1 MASKD
6 TGIKK
11 TVAEKTAAQGQK
23 TSGDKT
29 KDAGRR
35 NVSSSKVQSLHNLR
49 NQTERTFRRKNLTN
63 SGGKSVEE
71 EEDRIGKLLGRLD
84 RTLDG
89 LKATDIVSAGA
100 GDNKGVKAG
109 TLGTSQKHAEQ
120 TSSAAANAGKGGLEG
135 ALAGML
141 HGPTIKDKTS
151 KENAPIV
158 GPDGIPTE
166 KDRWGSEYVTLKQ
179 GAATMQSAAPTQAAA
194 TIKSADTTQSA
205 ASHGPGLSAALEG
218 MLHGPTIKD
227 KTSKEKAPIV
237 GPDGIPTEKD
247 RWGSEYVTLKQG
259 AATMQSAAPTQAAAT
274 IKSADTT
281 QSAASPGPGL
291 SAALEG
297 MLHGPT
303 IKDKTSK
310 EKAPIV
316 GPGGIPKEDVRW
328 PEYGTE
334 KQGAVKMQ
342 SAAPTQAAATIKS
355 ADTTQ
360 SAAPPGPGLSAAL
373 EGMLHGPTIK
383 DKTSKEKAPIVG
395 PGGVPKEDVRWP
407 EYGTDKQGA
416 AKMQSATPTQAAATI
431 KSADTTQ
438 SAAPPG
444 PGLSAAL
451 AGMLHGPTIKD
462 KTSKEK
468 APIVGP
474 GGVPKEDVRWPEYGS
489 DKQGAVKMQSAAP
502 TQAAATIKSA
512 DTTQS
517 AAPPGTGLSAALDG
531 MLHGPTIKDKT
542 SKEKA
547 PIVGPGGV
555 PKEDVR
561 WPEYGSDKQG
571 AVKMQS
577 AAPTQA
583 AATIKSADTTQSAAP
598 PGPGLSAA
606 LEGMLHGPTIKD
618 KTSKEKAPIVG
629 PGGVPKEDVRW
640 PEYGTEKQGAV
651 KMQSAAPTQAAATI
665 KSADT
670 TQSAAPPGPGLSAA
684 LEGMLHGPTIKDKTS
699 KEKAPIVGPGGVPK
713 EDVRWPEYGTEKQ
726 GAAKMQSAAPMQA
739 AATIKSADTTQ
750 SAAPPGPGLSAAL
763 EGMLHG
769 PTIKDK
775 NQKKKNAP
783 VVGPDSI
790 PTEEVRWGE
799 QHSGK
804 QGAAKM
810 QSAAPTQA
818 AATIKSADTTHSAA
832 PPGPGLSAALEGMLH
847 GPTIKDKN
855 QKKKNAPVVGPD
867 SIPTEE
873 VRWGEQHSGK
883 QGAVKMQSAAPM
895 QAAATI
901 KSADTTQSTAPPGA
915 GLSAA
920 LEGMLHGPTIKDKT
934 SKEKAPIVGPGGVPK
949 EDVRWPEYDTGKQGA
964 AKMQSAAPM
973 QAAATIK
980 SADTTQSAAPPGPG
994 LSAALD
1000 GMLHGPTIKDKNQ
1013 KKKNAPVVGPDSI
1026 PTEEVRWGEQ
1036 HSGKQGAA
1044 KMQSAAPMQAAATIK
1059 SADTTQSAAPP
1070 GPGLSAALEG
1080 MLHGPTIKDR
1090 NQKKKNAP
1098 VVGPDSIPTEEVRW
1112 GEQHSGKQGAAKM
1125 QSAAPTQAAA
1135 TIKSADTTQ
1144 SAAPPGPGLSAALEG
1159 MLHGPT
1165 IKDKNQKKKNAPV
1178 VGPDSIPT
1186 EEVRWGEQ
1194 HSGKGA
1200 KGSGQS
1206 NNKSGG
1212 RKGSGKKKG
1221 KK

>member
-6 TGIKK
+6 TGVQMANGTDDLIWITPHICIKK

-29 KDAGRR
+29 KDAG
-35 NVSSSKVQSLHNLR
+35 
-49 NQTERTFRRKNLTN
+49 
-63 SGGKSVEE
+63 
-71 EEDRIGKLLGRLD
+71 
-84 RTLDG
+84 
-89 LKATDIVSAGA
+89 AGH
-100 GDNKGVKAG
+100 NKGVQSG
-109 TLGTSQKHAEQ
+109 TFGTSQRQAEQ
-120 TSSAAANAGKGGLEG
+120 TSSAAADAGKGGLEG

-151 KENAPIV
+151 KEN
-158 GPDGIPTE
+158 
-166 KDRWGSEYVTLKQ
+166 
-179 GAATMQSAAPTQAAA
+179 
-194 TIKSADTTQSA
+194 
-205 ASHGPGLSAALEG
+205 
-218 MLHGPTIKD
+218 
-227 KTSKEKAPIV
+227 APIV

-316 GPGGIPKEDVRW
+316 GPGGVPKEEVRW
-328 PEYGTE
+328 GSEYVTL
-334 KQGAVKMQ
+334 KSADTTQ
-342 SAAPTQAAATIKS
+342 SAPPPGPAAPLGPSLAAATIKS

-395 PGGVPKEDVRWP
+395 PGGVPKEEVRW
-407 EYGTDKQGA
+407 
-416 AKMQSATPTQAAATI
+416 
-431 KSADTTQ
+431 
-438 SAAPPG
+438 
-444 PGLSAAL
+444 
-451 AGMLHGPTIKD
+451 
-462 KTSKEK
+462 
-468 APIVGP
+468 
-474 GGVPKEDVRWPEYGS
+474 
-489 DKQGAVKMQSAAP
+489 
-502 TQAAATIKSA
+502 
-512 DTTQS
+512 
-517 AAPPGTGLSAALDG
+517 
-531 MLHGPTIKDKT
+531 
-542 SKEKA
+542 
-547 PIVGPGGV
+547 
-555 PKEDVR
+555 
-561 WPEYGSDKQG
+561 
-571 AVKMQS
+571 
-577 AAPTQA
+577 
-583 AATIKSADTTQSAAP
+583 
-598 PGPGLSAA
+598 
-606 LEGMLHGPTIKD
+606 
-618 KTSKEKAPIVG
+618 
-629 PGGVPKEDVRW
+629 
-640 PEYGTEKQGAV
+640 GTEY
-651 KMQSAAPTQAAATI
+651 AT
-665 KSADT
+665 D
-670 TQSAAPPGPGLSAA
+670 
-684 LEGMLHGPTIKDKTS
+684 
-699 KEKAPIVGPGGVPK
+699 
-713 EDVRWPEYGTEKQ
+713 KQ

-750 SAAPPGPGLSAAL
+750 SA
-763 EGMLHG
+763 
-769 PTIKDK
+769 
-775 NQKKKNAP
+775 
-783 VVGPDSI
+783 
-790 PTEEVRWGE
+790 
-799 QHSGK
+799 
-804 QGAAKM
+804 
-810 QSAAPTQA
+810 
-818 AATIKSADTTHSAA
+818 
-832 PPGPGLSAALEGMLH
+832 
-847 GPTIKDKN
+847 
-855 QKKKNAPVVGPD
+855 
-867 SIPTEE
+867 
-873 VRWGEQHSGK
+873 
-883 QGAVKMQSAAPM
+883 
-895 QAAATI
+895 
-901 KSADTTQSTAPPGA
+901 APPGA

-1044 KMQSAAPMQAAATIK
+1044 KMQSAAP
-1059 SADTTQSAAPP
+1059 
-1070 GPGLSAALEG
+1070 
-1080 MLHGPTIKDR
+1080 
-1090 NQKKKNAP
+1090 
-1098 VVGPDSIPTEEVRW
+1098 
-1112 GEQHSGKQGAAKM
+1112 
-1125 QSAAPTQAAA
+1125 TQAAA

>member
-6 TGIKK
+6 TGVQMANGTDDLIWITPHICIKK

-29 KDAGRR
+29 KDA
-35 NVSSSKVQSLHNLR
+35 
-49 NQTERTFRRKNLTN
+49 
-63 SGGKSVEE
+63 
-71 EEDRIGKLLGRLD
+71 
-84 RTLDG
+84 
-89 LKATDIVSAGA
+89 AGA
-100 GDNKGVKAG
+100 GHNKGVQSG
-109 TLGTSQKHAEQ
+109 TFGTSQRQAEQ
-120 TSSAAANAGKGGLEG
+120 TSSAAADAGKGGLEG

-151 KENAPIV
+151 KEN
-158 GPDGIPTE
+158 
-166 KDRWGSEYVTLKQ
+166 
-179 GAATMQSAAPTQAAA
+179 
-194 TIKSADTTQSA
+194 
-205 ASHGPGLSAALEG
+205 
-218 MLHGPTIKD
+218 
-227 KTSKEKAPIV
+227 APIV

-316 GPGGIPKEDVRW
+316 GPGG
-328 PEYGTE
+328 
-334 KQGAVKMQ
+334 
-342 SAAPTQAAATIKS
+342 
-355 ADTTQ
+355 
-360 SAAPPGPGLSAAL
+360 
-373 EGMLHGPTIK
+373 
-383 DKTSKEKAPIVG
+383 
-395 PGGVPKEDVRWP
+395 VPKEEVRW
-407 EYGTDKQGA
+407 
-416 AKMQSATPTQAAATI
+416 
-431 KSADTTQ
+431 
-438 SAAPPG
+438 
-444 PGLSAAL
+444 
-451 AGMLHGPTIKD
+451 
-462 KTSKEK
+462 
-468 APIVGP
+468 
-474 GGVPKEDVRWPEYGS
+474 
-489 DKQGAVKMQSAAP
+489 
-502 TQAAATIKSA
+502 
-512 DTTQS
+512 
-517 AAPPGTGLSAALDG
+517 
-531 MLHGPTIKDKT
+531 
-542 SKEKA
+542 
-547 PIVGPGGV
+547 
-555 PKEDVR
+555 
-561 WPEYGSDKQG
+561 
-571 AVKMQS
+571 
-577 AAPTQA
+577 
-583 AATIKSADTTQSAAP
+583 
-598 PGPGLSAA
+598 
-606 LEGMLHGPTIKD
+606 
-618 KTSKEKAPIVG
+618 
-629 PGGVPKEDVRW
+629 
-640 PEYGTEKQGAV
+640 GTEY
-651 KMQSAAPTQAAATI
+651 AT
-665 KSADT
+665 D
-670 TQSAAPPGPGLSAA
+670 
-684 LEGMLHGPTIKDKTS
+684 
-699 KEKAPIVGPGGVPK
+699 
-713 EDVRWPEYGTEKQ
+713 KQ

-750 SAAPPGPGLSAAL
+750 SA
-763 EGMLHG
+763 
-769 PTIKDK
+769 
-775 NQKKKNAP
+775 
-783 VVGPDSI
+783 
-790 PTEEVRWGE
+790 
-799 QHSGK
+799 
-804 QGAAKM
+804 
-810 QSAAPTQA
+810 
-818 AATIKSADTTHSAA
+818 
-832 PPGPGLSAALEGMLH
+832 
-847 GPTIKDKN
+847 
-855 QKKKNAPVVGPD
+855 
-867 SIPTEE
+867 
-873 VRWGEQHSGK
+873 
-883 QGAVKMQSAAPM
+883 
-895 QAAATI
+895 
-901 KSADTTQSTAPPGA
+901 APPGA

>member
-6 TGIKK
+6 TGVQMANGTDDLIWITPHICIKK

-29 KDAGRR
+29 KDA
-35 NVSSSKVQSLHNLR
+35 
-49 NQTERTFRRKNLTN
+49 
-63 SGGKSVEE
+63 
-71 EEDRIGKLLGRLD
+71 
-84 RTLDG
+84 
-89 LKATDIVSAGA
+89 AGA
-100 GDNKGVKAG
+100 GHNKGVQSG
-109 TLGTSQKHAEQ
+109 TFGTSQRQAEQ
-120 TSSAAANAGKGGLEG
+120 TSSAAADAGKGGLEG

-151 KENAPIV
+151 KEN
-158 GPDGIPTE
+158 
-166 KDRWGSEYVTLKQ
+166 
-179 GAATMQSAAPTQAAA
+179 
-194 TIKSADTTQSA
+194 
-205 ASHGPGLSAALEG
+205 
-218 MLHGPTIKD
+218 
-227 KTSKEKAPIV
+227 APIV

-316 GPGGIPKEDVRW
+316 GPGGVPKEEVRW
-328 PEYGTE
+328 GSEYVTL
-334 KQGAVKMQ
+334 KSADTTQ
-342 SAAPTQAAATIKS
+342 SAPPPGPAAPLGPSLAAATIKS

-395 PGGVPKEDVRWP
+395 PGGVPKEEVRW
-407 EYGTDKQGA
+407 
-416 AKMQSATPTQAAATI
+416 
-431 KSADTTQ
+431 
-438 SAAPPG
+438 
-444 PGLSAAL
+444 
-451 AGMLHGPTIKD
+451 
-462 KTSKEK
+462 
-468 APIVGP
+468 
-474 GGVPKEDVRWPEYGS
+474 
-489 DKQGAVKMQSAAP
+489 
-502 TQAAATIKSA
+502 
-512 DTTQS
+512 
-517 AAPPGTGLSAALDG
+517 
-531 MLHGPTIKDKT
+531 
-542 SKEKA
+542 
-547 PIVGPGGV
+547 
-555 PKEDVR
+555 
-561 WPEYGSDKQG
+561 
-571 AVKMQS
+571 
-577 AAPTQA
+577 
-583 AATIKSADTTQSAAP
+583 
-598 PGPGLSAA
+598 
-606 LEGMLHGPTIKD
+606 
-618 KTSKEKAPIVG
+618 
-629 PGGVPKEDVRW
+629 
-640 PEYGTEKQGAV
+640 GTEY
-651 KMQSAAPTQAAATI
+651 AT
-665 KSADT
+665 D
-670 TQSAAPPGPGLSAA
+670 
-684 LEGMLHGPTIKDKTS
+684 
-699 KEKAPIVGPGGVPK
+699 
-713 EDVRWPEYGTEKQ
+713 KQ

-750 SAAPPGPGLSAAL
+750 SA
-763 EGMLHG
+763 
-769 PTIKDK
+769 
-775 NQKKKNAP
+775 
-783 VVGPDSI
+783 
-790 PTEEVRWGE
+790 
-799 QHSGK
+799 
-804 QGAAKM
+804 
-810 QSAAPTQA
+810 
-818 AATIKSADTTHSAA
+818 
-832 PPGPGLSAALEGMLH
+832 
-847 GPTIKDKN
+847 
-855 QKKKNAPVVGPD
+855 
-867 SIPTEE
+867 
-873 VRWGEQHSGK
+873 
-883 QGAVKMQSAAPM
+883 
-895 QAAATI
+895 
-901 KSADTTQSTAPPGA
+901 APPGA

-1044 KMQSAAPMQAAATIK
+1044 KMQSAAP
-1059 SADTTQSAAPP
+1059 
-1070 GPGLSAALEG
+1070 
-1080 MLHGPTIKDR
+1080 
-1090 NQKKKNAP
+1090 
-1098 VVGPDSIPTEEVRW
+1098 
-1112 GEQHSGKQGAAKM
+1112 
-1125 QSAAPTQAAA
+1125 TQAAA

>member
-6 TGIKK
+6 TGVQMANGTDDLIWITPHICIKK

-29 KDAGRR
+29 KDA
-35 NVSSSKVQSLHNLR
+35 
-49 NQTERTFRRKNLTN
+49 
-63 SGGKSVEE
+63 
-71 EEDRIGKLLGRLD
+71 
-84 RTLDG
+84 
-89 LKATDIVSAGA
+89 AGA
-100 GDNKGVKAG
+100 GHNKGVQSG
-109 TLGTSQKHAEQ
+109 TFGTSQRQAEQ
-120 TSSAAANAGKGGLEG
+120 TSSAAADAGKGGLEG

-151 KENAPIV
+151 KEN
-158 GPDGIPTE
+158 
-166 KDRWGSEYVTLKQ
+166 
-179 GAATMQSAAPTQAAA
+179 
-194 TIKSADTTQSA
+194 
-205 ASHGPGLSAALEG
+205 
-218 MLHGPTIKD
+218 
-227 KTSKEKAPIV
+227 APIV

-316 GPGGIPKEDVRW
+316 GPGG
-328 PEYGTE
+328 
-334 KQGAVKMQ
+334 
-342 SAAPTQAAATIKS
+342 
-355 ADTTQ
+355 
-360 SAAPPGPGLSAAL
+360 
-373 EGMLHGPTIK
+373 
-383 DKTSKEKAPIVG
+383 
-395 PGGVPKEDVRWP
+395 VPKEEVRW
-407 EYGTDKQGA
+407 
-416 AKMQSATPTQAAATI
+416 
-431 KSADTTQ
+431 
-438 SAAPPG
+438 
-444 PGLSAAL
+444 
-451 AGMLHGPTIKD
+451 
-462 KTSKEK
+462 
-468 APIVGP
+468 
-474 GGVPKEDVRWPEYGS
+474 
-489 DKQGAVKMQSAAP
+489 
-502 TQAAATIKSA
+502 
-512 DTTQS
+512 
-517 AAPPGTGLSAALDG
+517 
-531 MLHGPTIKDKT
+531 
-542 SKEKA
+542 
-547 PIVGPGGV
+547 
-555 PKEDVR
+555 
-561 WPEYGSDKQG
+561 
-571 AVKMQS
+571 
-577 AAPTQA
+577 
-583 AATIKSADTTQSAAP
+583 
-598 PGPGLSAA
+598 
-606 LEGMLHGPTIKD
+606 
-618 KTSKEKAPIVG
+618 
-629 PGGVPKEDVRW
+629 
-640 PEYGTEKQGAV
+640 GTEY
-651 KMQSAAPTQAAATI
+651 AT
-665 KSADT
+665 D
-670 TQSAAPPGPGLSAA
+670 
-684 LEGMLHGPTIKDKTS
+684 
-699 KEKAPIVGPGGVPK
+699 
-713 EDVRWPEYGTEKQ
+713 KQ

-818 AATIKSADTTHSAA
+818 AATIKSADTTQSAA

-847 GPTIKDKN
+847 GPTIKDKTS
-855 QKKKNAPVVGPD
+855 KNKAPIVGPGGV
-867 SIPTEE
+867 PKEE
-873 VRWGEQHSGK
+873 VRWGTEYATDK
-883 QGAVKMQSAAPM
+883 QGAAKMQSAAPM

-901 KSADTTQSTAPPGA
+901 KSADTTQSAAPPGPGLSAALEGMLHGPTIKDKTSKEKAPIVGPGGVPKEEVRWGTEYVTDKQGAATMQSAAPMQAAATIKSADTTQSAAPPGA

-1044 KMQSAAPMQAAATIK
+1044 KMQSAAP
-1059 SADTTQSAAPP
+1059 
-1070 GPGLSAALEG
+1070 
-1080 MLHGPTIKDR
+1080 
-1090 NQKKKNAP
+1090 
-1098 VVGPDSIPTEEVRW
+1098 
-1112 GEQHSGKQGAAKM
+1112 
-1125 QSAAPTQAAA
+1125 TQAAA

>member
-6 TGIKK
+6 TGVQMANGTDDLIWITPHICIKK

-29 KDAGRR
+29 KDA
-35 NVSSSKVQSLHNLR
+35 
-49 NQTERTFRRKNLTN
+49 
-63 SGGKSVEE
+63 
-71 EEDRIGKLLGRLD
+71 
-84 RTLDG
+84 
-89 LKATDIVSAGA
+89 AGA
-100 GDNKGVKAG
+100 GHNKGVQSG
-109 TLGTSQKHAEQ
+109 TFGTSQRQAEQ
-120 TSSAAANAGKGGLEG
+120 TSSAAADAGKGGLEG

-151 KENAPIV
+151 KEN
-158 GPDGIPTE
+158 
-166 KDRWGSEYVTLKQ
+166 
-179 GAATMQSAAPTQAAA
+179 
-194 TIKSADTTQSA
+194 
-205 ASHGPGLSAALEG
+205 
-218 MLHGPTIKD
+218 
-227 KTSKEKAPIV
+227 APIV

-316 GPGGIPKEDVRW
+316 GPGGVPKEEVRW
-328 PEYGTE
+328 GSEYVTLKSADTTQSAPPPGPAAPLGPSLAAATIKSADTTQSAAPPGPGLSAALEGMLHGPTIKDKTSKEKAPIVGPGGVPKEEVRWGTE
-334 KQGAVKMQ
+334 YATDKQGAAKMQ
-342 SAAPTQAAATIKS
+342 SAAPMQAAATIKS

-395 PGGVPKEDVRWP
+395 PGGVPKEEVRWGT
-407 EYGTDKQGA
+407 EYVTDKQGA
-416 AKMQSATPTQAAATI
+416 AT
-431 KSADTTQ
+431 
-438 SAAPPG
+438 
-444 PGLSAAL
+444 
-451 AGMLHGPTIKD
+451 
-462 KTSKEK
+462 
-468 APIVGP
+468 
-474 GGVPKEDVRWPEYGS
+474 
-489 DKQGAVKMQSAAP
+489 
-502 TQAAATIKSA
+502 
-512 DTTQS
+512 
-517 AAPPGTGLSAALDG
+517 
-531 MLHGPTIKDKT
+531 
-542 SKEKA
+542 
-547 PIVGPGGV
+547 
-555 PKEDVR
+555 
-561 WPEYGSDKQG
+561 
-571 AVKMQS
+571 
-577 AAPTQA
+577 
-583 AATIKSADTTQSAAP
+583 
-598 PGPGLSAA
+598 
-606 LEGMLHGPTIKD
+606 
-618 KTSKEKAPIVG
+618 
-629 PGGVPKEDVRW
+629 
-640 PEYGTEKQGAV
+640 
-651 KMQSAAPTQAAATI
+651 
-665 KSADT
+665 
-670 TQSAAPPGPGLSAA
+670 
-684 LEGMLHGPTIKDKTS
+684 
-699 KEKAPIVGPGGVPK
+699 
-713 EDVRWPEYGTEKQ
+713 
-726 GAAKMQSAAPMQA
+726 MQSAAPM
-739 AATIKSADTTQ
+739 
-750 SAAPPGPGLSAAL
+750 
-763 EGMLHG
+763 
-769 PTIKDK
+769 
-775 NQKKKNAP
+775 
-783 VVGPDSI
+783 
-790 PTEEVRWGE
+790 
-799 QHSGK
+799 
-804 QGAAKM
+804 
-810 QSAAPTQA
+810 QA

-832 PPGPGLSAALEGMLH
+832 PPGPGLSAALE
-847 GPTIKDKN
+847 
-855 QKKKNAPVVGPD
+855 
-867 SIPTEE
+867 
-873 VRWGEQHSGK
+873 
-883 QGAVKMQSAAPM
+883 
-895 QAAATI
+895 
-901 KSADTTQSTAPPGA
+901 
-915 GLSAA
+915 
-920 LEGMLHGPTIKDKT
+920 
-934 SKEKAPIVGPGGVPK
+934 
-949 EDVRWPEYDTGKQGA
+949 
-964 AKMQSAAPM
+964 
-973 QAAATIK
+973 
-980 SADTTQSAAPPGPG
+980 
-994 LSAALD
+994 

>member
-6 TGIKK
+6 TGVQMANGTDDLIWITPHICIKK

-29 KDAGRR
+29 KDA
-35 NVSSSKVQSLHNLR
+35 
-49 NQTERTFRRKNLTN
+49 
-63 SGGKSVEE
+63 
-71 EEDRIGKLLGRLD
+71 
-84 RTLDG
+84 
-89 LKATDIVSAGA
+89 AGA
-100 GDNKGVKAG
+100 GHNKGVQSG
-109 TLGTSQKHAEQ
+109 TFGTSQRQAEQ
-120 TSSAAANAGKGGLEG
+120 TSSAAADAGKGGLEG

-151 KENAPIV
+151 KEN
-158 GPDGIPTE
+158 
-166 KDRWGSEYVTLKQ
+166 
-179 GAATMQSAAPTQAAA
+179 
-194 TIKSADTTQSA
+194 
-205 ASHGPGLSAALEG
+205 
-218 MLHGPTIKD
+218 
-227 KTSKEKAPIV
+227 APIV

-316 GPGGIPKEDVRW
+316 GPGG
-328 PEYGTE
+328 
-334 KQGAVKMQ
+334 
-342 SAAPTQAAATIKS
+342 
-355 ADTTQ
+355 
-360 SAAPPGPGLSAAL
+360 
-373 EGMLHGPTIK
+373 
-383 DKTSKEKAPIVG
+383 
-395 PGGVPKEDVRWP
+395 VPKEEVRW
-407 EYGTDKQGA
+407 
-416 AKMQSATPTQAAATI
+416 
-431 KSADTTQ
+431 
-438 SAAPPG
+438 
-444 PGLSAAL
+444 
-451 AGMLHGPTIKD
+451 
-462 KTSKEK
+462 
-468 APIVGP
+468 
-474 GGVPKEDVRWPEYGS
+474 
-489 DKQGAVKMQSAAP
+489 
-502 TQAAATIKSA
+502 
-512 DTTQS
+512 
-517 AAPPGTGLSAALDG
+517 
-531 MLHGPTIKDKT
+531 
-542 SKEKA
+542 
-547 PIVGPGGV
+547 
-555 PKEDVR
+555 
-561 WPEYGSDKQG
+561 
-571 AVKMQS
+571 
-577 AAPTQA
+577 
-583 AATIKSADTTQSAAP
+583 
-598 PGPGLSAA
+598 
-606 LEGMLHGPTIKD
+606 
-618 KTSKEKAPIVG
+618 
-629 PGGVPKEDVRW
+629 
-640 PEYGTEKQGAV
+640 GTEY
-651 KMQSAAPTQAAATI
+651 AT
-665 KSADT
+665 D
-670 TQSAAPPGPGLSAA
+670 
-684 LEGMLHGPTIKDKTS
+684 
-699 KEKAPIVGPGGVPK
+699 
-713 EDVRWPEYGTEKQ
+713 KQ

-818 AATIKSADTTHSAA
+818 AATIKSADTTQSAA

-847 GPTIKDKN
+847 GPTIKDK
-855 QKKKNAPVVGPD
+855 
-867 SIPTEE
+867 
-873 VRWGEQHSGK
+873 
-883 QGAVKMQSAAPM
+883 
-895 QAAATI
+895 
-901 KSADTTQSTAPPGA
+901 
-915 GLSAA
+915 
-920 LEGMLHGPTIKDKT
+920 T
-934 SKEKAPIVGPGGVPK
+934 SKNKAPIVGPGGVPK
-949 EDVRWPEYDTGKQGA
+949 EEVRWGTEYATDKQGA

-994 LSAALD
+994 LSAALE

>member
-6 TGIKK
+6 TGVQMANGTDDLIWITPHICIKK

-29 KDAGRR
+29 KDA
-35 NVSSSKVQSLHNLR
+35 
-49 NQTERTFRRKNLTN
+49 
-63 SGGKSVEE
+63 
-71 EEDRIGKLLGRLD
+71 
-84 RTLDG
+84 
-89 LKATDIVSAGA
+89 AGA
-100 GDNKGVKAG
+100 GHNKGVQSG
-109 TLGTSQKHAEQ
+109 TFGTSQRQAEQ
-120 TSSAAANAGKGGLEG
+120 TSSAAADAGKGGLEG

-151 KENAPIV
+151 KEN
-158 GPDGIPTE
+158 
-166 KDRWGSEYVTLKQ
+166 
-179 GAATMQSAAPTQAAA
+179 
-194 TIKSADTTQSA
+194 
-205 ASHGPGLSAALEG
+205 
-218 MLHGPTIKD
+218 
-227 KTSKEKAPIV
+227 APIV

-316 GPGGIPKEDVRW
+316 GPGGVPKEEVRW
-328 PEYGTE
+328 GSEYVTL
-334 KQGAVKMQ
+334 KSADTTQ
-342 SAAPTQAAATIKS
+342 SAPPPGPAAPLGPSLAAATIKS

-395 PGGVPKEDVRWP
+395 PGGVPKEEVRW
-407 EYGTDKQGA
+407 
-416 AKMQSATPTQAAATI
+416 
-431 KSADTTQ
+431 
-438 SAAPPG
+438 
-444 PGLSAAL
+444 
-451 AGMLHGPTIKD
+451 
-462 KTSKEK
+462 
-468 APIVGP
+468 
-474 GGVPKEDVRWPEYGS
+474 
-489 DKQGAVKMQSAAP
+489 
-502 TQAAATIKSA
+502 
-512 DTTQS
+512 
-517 AAPPGTGLSAALDG
+517 
-531 MLHGPTIKDKT
+531 
-542 SKEKA
+542 
-547 PIVGPGGV
+547 
-555 PKEDVR
+555 
-561 WPEYGSDKQG
+561 
-571 AVKMQS
+571 
-577 AAPTQA
+577 
-583 AATIKSADTTQSAAP
+583 
-598 PGPGLSAA
+598 
-606 LEGMLHGPTIKD
+606 
-618 KTSKEKAPIVG
+618 
-629 PGGVPKEDVRW
+629 
-640 PEYGTEKQGAV
+640 GTEY
-651 KMQSAAPTQAAATI
+651 AT
-665 KSADT
+665 D
-670 TQSAAPPGPGLSAA
+670 
-684 LEGMLHGPTIKDKTS
+684 
-699 KEKAPIVGPGGVPK
+699 
-713 EDVRWPEYGTEKQ
+713 KQ

-804 QGAAKM
+804 QGA
-810 QSAAPTQA
+810 
-818 AATIKSADTTHSAA
+818 
-832 PPGPGLSAALEGMLH
+832 
-847 GPTIKDKN
+847 
-855 QKKKNAPVVGPD
+855 
-867 SIPTEE
+867 
-873 VRWGEQHSGK
+873 
-883 QGAVKMQSAAPM
+883 VKMQSAAPM

-901 KSADTTQSTAPPGA
+901 RSADTTQSAAPPGA

>member
-29 KDAGRR
+29 KDA
-35 NVSSSKVQSLHNLR
+35 
-49 NQTERTFRRKNLTN
+49 
-63 SGGKSVEE
+63 
-71 EEDRIGKLLGRLD
+71 
-84 RTLDG
+84 
-89 LKATDIVSAGA
+89 AGA
-100 GDNKGVKAG
+100 GHNKGVQSG
-109 TLGTSQKHAEQ
+109 TFGTSQRQAEQ
-120 TSSAAANAGKGGLEG
+120 TSSAAADAGKGGLEG

-205 ASHGPGLSAALEG
+205 AS
-218 MLHGPTIKD
+218 
-227 KTSKEKAPIV
+227 
-237 GPDGIPTEKD
+237 
-247 RWGSEYVTLKQG
+247 
-259 AATMQSAAPTQAAAT
+259 
-274 IKSADTT
+274 
-281 QSAASPGPGL
+281 PGPGL

-310 EKAPIV
+310 N
-316 GPGGIPKEDVRW
+316 
-328 PEYGTE
+328 
-334 KQGAVKMQ
+334 
-342 SAAPTQAAATIKS
+342 
-355 ADTTQ
+355 
-360 SAAPPGPGLSAAL
+360 
-373 EGMLHGPTIK
+373 
-383 DKTSKEKAPIVG
+383 KAPIVG
-395 PGGVPKEDVRWP
+395 PGGVPKEEVRW
-407 EYGTDKQGA
+407 
-416 AKMQSATPTQAAATI
+416 
-431 KSADTTQ
+431 
-438 SAAPPG
+438 
-444 PGLSAAL
+444 
-451 AGMLHGPTIKD
+451 
-462 KTSKEK
+462 
-468 APIVGP
+468 
-474 GGVPKEDVRWPEYGS
+474 
-489 DKQGAVKMQSAAP
+489 
-502 TQAAATIKSA
+502 
-512 DTTQS
+512 
-517 AAPPGTGLSAALDG
+517 
-531 MLHGPTIKDKT
+531 
-542 SKEKA
+542 
-547 PIVGPGGV
+547 
-555 PKEDVR
+555 
-561 WPEYGSDKQG
+561 
-571 AVKMQS
+571 
-577 AAPTQA
+577 
-583 AATIKSADTTQSAAP
+583 
-598 PGPGLSAA
+598 
-606 LEGMLHGPTIKD
+606 
-618 KTSKEKAPIVG
+618 
-629 PGGVPKEDVRW
+629 
-640 PEYGTEKQGAV
+640 GTEY
-651 KMQSAAPTQAAATI
+651 AT
-665 KSADT
+665 D
-670 TQSAAPPGPGLSAA
+670 
-684 LEGMLHGPTIKDKTS
+684 
-699 KEKAPIVGPGGVPK
+699 
-713 EDVRWPEYGTEKQ
+713 KQ

-750 SAAPPGPGLSAAL
+750 SA
-763 EGMLHG
+763 
-769 PTIKDK
+769 
-775 NQKKKNAP
+775 
-783 VVGPDSI
+783 
-790 PTEEVRWGE
+790 
-799 QHSGK
+799 
-804 QGAAKM
+804 
-810 QSAAPTQA
+810 
-818 AATIKSADTTHSAA
+818 
-832 PPGPGLSAALEGMLH
+832 
-847 GPTIKDKN
+847 
-855 QKKKNAPVVGPD
+855 
-867 SIPTEE
+867 
-873 VRWGEQHSGK
+873 
-883 QGAVKMQSAAPM
+883 
-895 QAAATI
+895 
-901 KSADTTQSTAPPGA
+901 APPGA

>member
-6 TGIKK
+6 TGVQMANGTDDLIWITPHICIKK

-29 KDAGRR
+29 KDA
-35 NVSSSKVQSLHNLR
+35 
-49 NQTERTFRRKNLTN
+49 
-63 SGGKSVEE
+63 
-71 EEDRIGKLLGRLD
+71 
-84 RTLDG
+84 
-89 LKATDIVSAGA
+89 AGA
-100 GDNKGVKAG
+100 GHNKGVQSG
-109 TLGTSQKHAEQ
+109 TFGTSQRQAEQ
-120 TSSAAANAGKGGLEG
+120 TSSAAADAGKGGLEG

-151 KENAPIV
+151 KEN
-158 GPDGIPTE
+158 
-166 KDRWGSEYVTLKQ
+166 
-179 GAATMQSAAPTQAAA
+179 
-194 TIKSADTTQSA
+194 
-205 ASHGPGLSAALEG
+205 
-218 MLHGPTIKD
+218 
-227 KTSKEKAPIV
+227 APIV

-316 GPGGIPKEDVRW
+316 GPGGVPKEEVRW
-328 PEYGTE
+328 GSEYVTL
-334 KQGAVKMQ
+334 KSADTTQ
-342 SAAPTQAAATIKS
+342 SAPPPGPAAPLGPSLAAATIKS

-395 PGGVPKEDVRWP
+395 PGGVPKEEVRW
-407 EYGTDKQGA
+407 
-416 AKMQSATPTQAAATI
+416 
-431 KSADTTQ
+431 
-438 SAAPPG
+438 
-444 PGLSAAL
+444 
-451 AGMLHGPTIKD
+451 
-462 KTSKEK
+462 
-468 APIVGP
+468 
-474 GGVPKEDVRWPEYGS
+474 
-489 DKQGAVKMQSAAP
+489 
-502 TQAAATIKSA
+502 
-512 DTTQS
+512 
-517 AAPPGTGLSAALDG
+517 
-531 MLHGPTIKDKT
+531 
-542 SKEKA
+542 
-547 PIVGPGGV
+547 
-555 PKEDVR
+555 
-561 WPEYGSDKQG
+561 
-571 AVKMQS
+571 
-577 AAPTQA
+577 
-583 AATIKSADTTQSAAP
+583 
-598 PGPGLSAA
+598 
-606 LEGMLHGPTIKD
+606 
-618 KTSKEKAPIVG
+618 
-629 PGGVPKEDVRW
+629 
-640 PEYGTEKQGAV
+640 GTEY
-651 KMQSAAPTQAAATI
+651 AT
-665 KSADT
+665 D
-670 TQSAAPPGPGLSAA
+670 
-684 LEGMLHGPTIKDKTS
+684 
-699 KEKAPIVGPGGVPK
+699 
-713 EDVRWPEYGTEKQ
+713 KQ

-763 EGMLHG
+763 E
-769 PTIKDK
+769 
-775 NQKKKNAP
+775 
-783 VVGPDSI
+783 
-790 PTEEVRWGE
+790 
-799 QHSGK
+799 
-804 QGAAKM
+804 
-810 QSAAPTQA
+810 
-818 AATIKSADTTHSAA
+818 
-832 PPGPGLSAALEGMLH
+832 
-847 GPTIKDKN
+847 
-855 QKKKNAPVVGPD
+855 
-867 SIPTEE
+867 
-873 VRWGEQHSGK
+873 
-883 QGAVKMQSAAPM
+883 
-895 QAAATI
+895 
-901 KSADTTQSTAPPGA
+901 
-915 GLSAA
+915 
-920 LEGMLHGPTIKDKT
+920 
-934 SKEKAPIVGPGGVPK
+934 
-949 EDVRWPEYDTGKQGA
+949 
-964 AKMQSAAPM
+964 
-973 QAAATIK
+973 
-980 SADTTQSAAPPGPG
+980 
-994 LSAALD
+994 

>member
-6 TGIKK
+6 TGVQMANGTDDLIWITPHICIKK

-29 KDAGRR
+29 KDA
-35 NVSSSKVQSLHNLR
+35 
-49 NQTERTFRRKNLTN
+49 
-63 SGGKSVEE
+63 
-71 EEDRIGKLLGRLD
+71 
-84 RTLDG
+84 
-89 LKATDIVSAGA
+89 AGA
-100 GDNKGVKAG
+100 GHNKGVQSG
-109 TLGTSQKHAEQ
+109 TFGTSQRQAEQ
-120 TSSAAANAGKGGLEG
+120 TSSAAADAGKGGLEG

-151 KENAPIV
+151 KEN
-158 GPDGIPTE
+158 
-166 KDRWGSEYVTLKQ
+166 
-179 GAATMQSAAPTQAAA
+179 
-194 TIKSADTTQSA
+194 
-205 ASHGPGLSAALEG
+205 
-218 MLHGPTIKD
+218 
-227 KTSKEKAPIV
+227 APIV

-316 GPGGIPKEDVRW
+316 GPGGVPKEEVRW
-328 PEYGTE
+328 GTE
-334 KQGAVKMQ
+334 YATDKQGAAKMQ
-342 SAAPTQAAATIKS
+342 SAAPMQAAATIKS

-395 PGGVPKEDVRWP
+395 PGGVPKEEVRWGT
-407 EYGTDKQGA
+407 EYVTDKQGA
-416 AKMQSATPTQAAATI
+416 AT
-431 KSADTTQ
+431 
-438 SAAPPG
+438 
-444 PGLSAAL
+444 
-451 AGMLHGPTIKD
+451 
-462 KTSKEK
+462 
-468 APIVGP
+468 
-474 GGVPKEDVRWPEYGS
+474 
-489 DKQGAVKMQSAAP
+489 
-502 TQAAATIKSA
+502 
-512 DTTQS
+512 
-517 AAPPGTGLSAALDG
+517 
-531 MLHGPTIKDKT
+531 
-542 SKEKA
+542 
-547 PIVGPGGV
+547 
-555 PKEDVR
+555 
-561 WPEYGSDKQG
+561 
-571 AVKMQS
+571 
-577 AAPTQA
+577 
-583 AATIKSADTTQSAAP
+583 
-598 PGPGLSAA
+598 
-606 LEGMLHGPTIKD
+606 
-618 KTSKEKAPIVG
+618 
-629 PGGVPKEDVRW
+629 
-640 PEYGTEKQGAV
+640 
-651 KMQSAAPTQAAATI
+651 
-665 KSADT
+665 
-670 TQSAAPPGPGLSAA
+670 
-684 LEGMLHGPTIKDKTS
+684 
-699 KEKAPIVGPGGVPK
+699 
-713 EDVRWPEYGTEKQ
+713 
-726 GAAKMQSAAPMQA
+726 MQSAAPM
-739 AATIKSADTTQ
+739 
-750 SAAPPGPGLSAAL
+750 
-763 EGMLHG
+763 
-769 PTIKDK
+769 
-775 NQKKKNAP
+775 
-783 VVGPDSI
+783 
-790 PTEEVRWGE
+790 
-799 QHSGK
+799 
-804 QGAAKM
+804 
-810 QSAAPTQA
+810 QA

-901 KSADTTQSTAPPGA
+901 RSADTTQSAAPPGA

-1044 KMQSAAPMQAAATIK
+1044 KMQSAAP
-1059 SADTTQSAAPP
+1059 
-1070 GPGLSAALEG
+1070 
-1080 MLHGPTIKDR
+1080 
-1090 NQKKKNAP
+1090 
-1098 VVGPDSIPTEEVRW
+1098 
-1112 GEQHSGKQGAAKM
+1112 
-1125 QSAAPTQAAA
+1125 TQAAA

>member
-6 TGIKK
+6 TGVQMANGTDDLIWITPHICIKK

-29 KDAGRR
+29 KDA
-35 NVSSSKVQSLHNLR
+35 
-49 NQTERTFRRKNLTN
+49 
-63 SGGKSVEE
+63 
-71 EEDRIGKLLGRLD
+71 
-84 RTLDG
+84 
-89 LKATDIVSAGA
+89 AGA
-100 GDNKGVKAG
+100 GHNKGVQSG
-109 TLGTSQKHAEQ
+109 TFGTSQRQAEQ
-120 TSSAAANAGKGGLEG
+120 TSSAAADAGKGGLEG

-151 KENAPIV
+151 KEN
-158 GPDGIPTE
+158 
-166 KDRWGSEYVTLKQ
+166 
-179 GAATMQSAAPTQAAA
+179 
-194 TIKSADTTQSA
+194 
-205 ASHGPGLSAALEG
+205 
-218 MLHGPTIKD
+218 
-227 KTSKEKAPIV
+227 APIV

-316 GPGGIPKEDVRW
+316 GPGGVPKEEVRW
-328 PEYGTE
+328 GSEYVTL
-334 KQGAVKMQ
+334 KSADTTQ
-342 SAAPTQAAATIKS
+342 SAPPPGPAAPLGPSLAAATIKS

-360 SAAPPGPGLSAAL
+360 SAAPPGP
-373 EGMLHGPTIK
+373 
-383 DKTSKEKAPIVG
+383 
-395 PGGVPKEDVRWP
+395 
-407 EYGTDKQGA
+407 
-416 AKMQSATPTQAAATI
+416 
-431 KSADTTQ
+431 
-438 SAAPPG
+438 
-444 PGLSAAL
+444 
-451 AGMLHGPTIKD
+451 
-462 KTSKEK
+462 
-468 APIVGP
+468 
-474 GGVPKEDVRWPEYGS
+474 
-489 DKQGAVKMQSAAP
+489 
-502 TQAAATIKSA
+502 
-512 DTTQS
+512 
-517 AAPPGTGLSAALDG
+517 
-531 MLHGPTIKDKT
+531 
-542 SKEKA
+542 
-547 PIVGPGGV
+547 
-555 PKEDVR
+555 
-561 WPEYGSDKQG
+561 
-571 AVKMQS
+571 
-577 AAPTQA
+577 
-583 AATIKSADTTQSAAP
+583 
-598 PGPGLSAA
+598 
-606 LEGMLHGPTIKD
+606 
-618 KTSKEKAPIVG
+618 
-629 PGGVPKEDVRW
+629 
-640 PEYGTEKQGAV
+640 
-651 KMQSAAPTQAAATI
+651 
-665 KSADT
+665 
-670 TQSAAPPGPGLSAA
+670 
-684 LEGMLHGPTIKDKTS
+684 
-699 KEKAPIVGPGGVPK
+699 
-713 EDVRWPEYGTEKQ
+713 
-726 GAAKMQSAAPMQA
+726 
-739 AATIKSADTTQ
+739 
-750 SAAPPGPGLSAAL
+750 
-763 EGMLHG
+763 
-769 PTIKDK
+769 
-775 NQKKKNAP
+775 
-783 VVGPDSI
+783 
-790 PTEEVRWGE
+790 
-799 QHSGK
+799 
-804 QGAAKM
+804 
-810 QSAAPTQA
+810 
-818 AATIKSADTTHSAA
+818 
-832 PPGPGLSAALEGMLH
+832 
-847 GPTIKDKN
+847 
-855 QKKKNAPVVGPD
+855 
-867 SIPTEE
+867 
-873 VRWGEQHSGK
+873 
-883 QGAVKMQSAAPM
+883 
-895 QAAATI
+895 
-901 KSADTTQSTAPPGA
+901 

>member
-29 KDAGRR
+29 KDAG
-35 NVSSSKVQSLHNLR
+35 
-49 NQTERTFRRKNLTN
+49 
-63 SGGKSVEE
+63 
-71 EEDRIGKLLGRLD
+71 
-84 RTLDG
+84 
-89 LKATDIVSAGA
+89 AGH
-100 GDNKGVKAG
+100 NKGVQSG
-109 TLGTSQKHAEQ
+109 TFGTSQRQAEQ
-120 TSSAAANAGKGGLEG
+120 TSSAAADAGKGGLEG

-151 KENAPIV
+151 KEN
-158 GPDGIPTE
+158 
-166 KDRWGSEYVTLKQ
+166 
-179 GAATMQSAAPTQAAA
+179 
-194 TIKSADTTQSA
+194 
-205 ASHGPGLSAALEG
+205 
-218 MLHGPTIKD
+218 
-227 KTSKEKAPIV
+227 APIV

-316 GPGGIPKEDVRW
+316 GPGGVPKEEVRW
-328 PEYGTE
+328 GSEYVTL
-334 KQGAVKMQ
+334 KSADTTQ
-342 SAAPTQAAATIKS
+342 SAPPPGPAAPLGPSLAAATIKS

-395 PGGVPKEDVRWP
+395 PGGVPKEEVRW
-407 EYGTDKQGA
+407 
-416 AKMQSATPTQAAATI
+416 
-431 KSADTTQ
+431 
-438 SAAPPG
+438 
-444 PGLSAAL
+444 
-451 AGMLHGPTIKD
+451 
-462 KTSKEK
+462 
-468 APIVGP
+468 
-474 GGVPKEDVRWPEYGS
+474 
-489 DKQGAVKMQSAAP
+489 
-502 TQAAATIKSA
+502 
-512 DTTQS
+512 
-517 AAPPGTGLSAALDG
+517 
-531 MLHGPTIKDKT
+531 
-542 SKEKA
+542 
-547 PIVGPGGV
+547 
-555 PKEDVR
+555 
-561 WPEYGSDKQG
+561 
-571 AVKMQS
+571 
-577 AAPTQA
+577 
-583 AATIKSADTTQSAAP
+583 
-598 PGPGLSAA
+598 
-606 LEGMLHGPTIKD
+606 
-618 KTSKEKAPIVG
+618 
-629 PGGVPKEDVRW
+629 
-640 PEYGTEKQGAV
+640 GTEY
-651 KMQSAAPTQAAATI
+651 AT
-665 KSADT
+665 D
-670 TQSAAPPGPGLSAA
+670 
-684 LEGMLHGPTIKDKTS
+684 
-699 KEKAPIVGPGGVPK
+699 
-713 EDVRWPEYGTEKQ
+713 KQ

-818 AATIKSADTTHSAA
+818 AATIKSADTT
-832 PPGPGLSAALEGMLH
+832 
-847 GPTIKDKN
+847 
-855 QKKKNAPVVGPD
+855 
-867 SIPTEE
+867 
-873 VRWGEQHSGK
+873 
-883 QGAVKMQSAAPM
+883 QSA
-895 QAAATI
+895 
-901 KSADTTQSTAPPGA
+901 APPGA

>member
-29 KDAGRR
+29 KDAG
-35 NVSSSKVQSLHNLR
+35 
-49 NQTERTFRRKNLTN
+49 
-63 SGGKSVEE
+63 
-71 EEDRIGKLLGRLD
+71 
-84 RTLDG
+84 
-89 LKATDIVSAGA
+89 AGH
-100 GDNKGVKAG
+100 NKGVQSG
-109 TLGTSQKHAEQ
+109 TFGTSQRQAEQ
-120 TSSAAANAGKGGLEG
+120 TSSAAADAGKGGLEG

-151 KENAPIV
+151 KEN
-158 GPDGIPTE
+158 
-166 KDRWGSEYVTLKQ
+166 
-179 GAATMQSAAPTQAAA
+179 
-194 TIKSADTTQSA
+194 
-205 ASHGPGLSAALEG
+205 
-218 MLHGPTIKD
+218 
-227 KTSKEKAPIV
+227 APIV

-316 GPGGIPKEDVRW
+316 GPGG
-328 PEYGTE
+328 
-334 KQGAVKMQ
+334 
-342 SAAPTQAAATIKS
+342 
-355 ADTTQ
+355 
-360 SAAPPGPGLSAAL
+360 
-373 EGMLHGPTIK
+373 
-383 DKTSKEKAPIVG
+383 
-395 PGGVPKEDVRWP
+395 VPKEEVRW
-407 EYGTDKQGA
+407 
-416 AKMQSATPTQAAATI
+416 
-431 KSADTTQ
+431 
-438 SAAPPG
+438 
-444 PGLSAAL
+444 
-451 AGMLHGPTIKD
+451 
-462 KTSKEK
+462 
-468 APIVGP
+468 
-474 GGVPKEDVRWPEYGS
+474 
-489 DKQGAVKMQSAAP
+489 
-502 TQAAATIKSA
+502 
-512 DTTQS
+512 
-517 AAPPGTGLSAALDG
+517 
-531 MLHGPTIKDKT
+531 
-542 SKEKA
+542 
-547 PIVGPGGV
+547 
-555 PKEDVR
+555 
-561 WPEYGSDKQG
+561 
-571 AVKMQS
+571 
-577 AAPTQA
+577 
-583 AATIKSADTTQSAAP
+583 
-598 PGPGLSAA
+598 
-606 LEGMLHGPTIKD
+606 
-618 KTSKEKAPIVG
+618 
-629 PGGVPKEDVRW
+629 
-640 PEYGTEKQGAV
+640 GTEY
-651 KMQSAAPTQAAATI
+651 AT
-665 KSADT
+665 D
-670 TQSAAPPGPGLSAA
+670 
-684 LEGMLHGPTIKDKTS
+684 
-699 KEKAPIVGPGGVPK
+699 
-713 EDVRWPEYGTEKQ
+713 KQ

-818 AATIKSADTTHSAA
+818 AATIKSADTTQSAA

-847 GPTIKDKN
+847 GPTIKDK
-855 QKKKNAPVVGPD
+855 
-867 SIPTEE
+867 
-873 VRWGEQHSGK
+873 
-883 QGAVKMQSAAPM
+883 
-895 QAAATI
+895 
-901 KSADTTQSTAPPGA
+901 
-915 GLSAA
+915 
-920 LEGMLHGPTIKDKT
+920 T
-934 SKEKAPIVGPGGVPK
+934 SKNKAPIVGPGGVPK
-949 EDVRWPEYDTGKQGA
+949 E
-964 AKMQSAAPM
+964 
-973 QAAATIK
+973 
-980 SADTTQSAAPPGPG
+980 
-994 LSAALD
+994 
-1000 GMLHGPTIKDKNQ
+1000 
-1013 KKKNAPVVGPDSI
+1013 
-1026 PTEEVRWGEQ
+1026 EVRWGTEYATD
-1036 HSGKQGAA
+1036 KQGAA

>member
-6 TGIKK
+6 TGVQMANGTDDLIWITPHICIKK

-29 KDAGRR
+29 KDA
-35 NVSSSKVQSLHNLR
+35 
-49 NQTERTFRRKNLTN
+49 
-63 SGGKSVEE
+63 
-71 EEDRIGKLLGRLD
+71 
-84 RTLDG
+84 
-89 LKATDIVSAGA
+89 AGA
-100 GDNKGVKAG
+100 GHNKGVQSG
-109 TLGTSQKHAEQ
+109 TFGTSQRQAEQ
-120 TSSAAANAGKGGLEG
+120 TSSAAADAGKGGLEG

-151 KENAPIV
+151 KEN
-158 GPDGIPTE
+158 
-166 KDRWGSEYVTLKQ
+166 
-179 GAATMQSAAPTQAAA
+179 
-194 TIKSADTTQSA
+194 
-205 ASHGPGLSAALEG
+205 
-218 MLHGPTIKD
+218 
-227 KTSKEKAPIV
+227 APIV

-316 GPGGIPKEDVRW
+316 GPGG
-328 PEYGTE
+328 
-334 KQGAVKMQ
+334 
-342 SAAPTQAAATIKS
+342 
-355 ADTTQ
+355 
-360 SAAPPGPGLSAAL
+360 
-373 EGMLHGPTIK
+373 
-383 DKTSKEKAPIVG
+383 
-395 PGGVPKEDVRWP
+395 VPKEEVRWGT
-407 EYGTDKQGA
+407 EYVTDKQGA
-416 AKMQSATPTQAAATI
+416 AT
-431 KSADTTQ
+431 
-438 SAAPPG
+438 
-444 PGLSAAL
+444 
-451 AGMLHGPTIKD
+451 
-462 KTSKEK
+462 
-468 APIVGP
+468 
-474 GGVPKEDVRWPEYGS
+474 
-489 DKQGAVKMQSAAP
+489 
-502 TQAAATIKSA
+502 
-512 DTTQS
+512 
-517 AAPPGTGLSAALDG
+517 
-531 MLHGPTIKDKT
+531 
-542 SKEKA
+542 
-547 PIVGPGGV
+547 
-555 PKEDVR
+555 
-561 WPEYGSDKQG
+561 
-571 AVKMQS
+571 
-577 AAPTQA
+577 
-583 AATIKSADTTQSAAP
+583 
-598 PGPGLSAA
+598 
-606 LEGMLHGPTIKD
+606 
-618 KTSKEKAPIVG
+618 
-629 PGGVPKEDVRW
+629 
-640 PEYGTEKQGAV
+640 
-651 KMQSAAPTQAAATI
+651 
-665 KSADT
+665 
-670 TQSAAPPGPGLSAA
+670 
-684 LEGMLHGPTIKDKTS
+684 
-699 KEKAPIVGPGGVPK
+699 
-713 EDVRWPEYGTEKQ
+713 
-726 GAAKMQSAAPMQA
+726 MQSAAPMQA

-750 SAAPPGPGLSAAL
+750 SA
-763 EGMLHG
+763 
-769 PTIKDK
+769 
-775 NQKKKNAP
+775 
-783 VVGPDSI
+783 
-790 PTEEVRWGE
+790 
-799 QHSGK
+799 
-804 QGAAKM
+804 
-810 QSAAPTQA
+810 
-818 AATIKSADTTHSAA
+818 
-832 PPGPGLSAALEGMLH
+832 
-847 GPTIKDKN
+847 
-855 QKKKNAPVVGPD
+855 
-867 SIPTEE
+867 
-873 VRWGEQHSGK
+873 
-883 QGAVKMQSAAPM
+883 
-895 QAAATI
+895 
-901 KSADTTQSTAPPGA
+901 APPGA

>member
-6 TGIKK
+6 TGVQMANGTDDLIWITPHICIKK

-29 KDAGRR
+29 KDA
-35 NVSSSKVQSLHNLR
+35 
-49 NQTERTFRRKNLTN
+49 
-63 SGGKSVEE
+63 
-71 EEDRIGKLLGRLD
+71 
-84 RTLDG
+84 
-89 LKATDIVSAGA
+89 AGA
-100 GDNKGVKAG
+100 GHNKGVQSG
-109 TLGTSQKHAEQ
+109 TFGTSQRQAEQ
-120 TSSAAANAGKGGLEG
+120 TSSAAADAGKGGLEG

-151 KENAPIV
+151 KEN
-158 GPDGIPTE
+158 
-166 KDRWGSEYVTLKQ
+166 
-179 GAATMQSAAPTQAAA
+179 
-194 TIKSADTTQSA
+194 
-205 ASHGPGLSAALEG
+205 
-218 MLHGPTIKD
+218 
-227 KTSKEKAPIV
+227 APIV

-316 GPGGIPKEDVRW
+316 GPGGVPKEEVRW
-328 PEYGTE
+328 GSEYVTL
-334 KQGAVKMQ
+334 KSADTTQ
-342 SAAPTQAAATIKS
+342 SAPPPGPAAPLGPSLAAATIKS

-395 PGGVPKEDVRWP
+395 PGGVPKEEVRW
-407 EYGTDKQGA
+407 
-416 AKMQSATPTQAAATI
+416 
-431 KSADTTQ
+431 
-438 SAAPPG
+438 
-444 PGLSAAL
+444 
-451 AGMLHGPTIKD
+451 
-462 KTSKEK
+462 
-468 APIVGP
+468 
-474 GGVPKEDVRWPEYGS
+474 
-489 DKQGAVKMQSAAP
+489 
-502 TQAAATIKSA
+502 
-512 DTTQS
+512 
-517 AAPPGTGLSAALDG
+517 
-531 MLHGPTIKDKT
+531 
-542 SKEKA
+542 
-547 PIVGPGGV
+547 
-555 PKEDVR
+555 
-561 WPEYGSDKQG
+561 
-571 AVKMQS
+571 
-577 AAPTQA
+577 
-583 AATIKSADTTQSAAP
+583 
-598 PGPGLSAA
+598 
-606 LEGMLHGPTIKD
+606 
-618 KTSKEKAPIVG
+618 
-629 PGGVPKEDVRW
+629 
-640 PEYGTEKQGAV
+640 GTEY
-651 KMQSAAPTQAAATI
+651 AT
-665 KSADT
+665 D
-670 TQSAAPPGPGLSAA
+670 
-684 LEGMLHGPTIKDKTS
+684 
-699 KEKAPIVGPGGVPK
+699 
-713 EDVRWPEYGTEKQ
+713 KQ

-750 SAAPPGPGLSAAL
+750 SA
-763 EGMLHG
+763 
-769 PTIKDK
+769 
-775 NQKKKNAP
+775 
-783 VVGPDSI
+783 
-790 PTEEVRWGE
+790 
-799 QHSGK
+799 
-804 QGAAKM
+804 
-810 QSAAPTQA
+810 
-818 AATIKSADTTHSAA
+818 
-832 PPGPGLSAALEGMLH
+832 
-847 GPTIKDKN
+847 
-855 QKKKNAPVVGPD
+855 
-867 SIPTEE
+867 
-873 VRWGEQHSGK
+873 
-883 QGAVKMQSAAPM
+883 
-895 QAAATI
+895 
-901 KSADTTQSTAPPGA
+901 APPGA

>member
-6 TGIKK
+6 TGVQMANGTDDLIWITPHICIKK

-29 KDAGRR
+29 KDA
-35 NVSSSKVQSLHNLR
+35 
-49 NQTERTFRRKNLTN
+49 
-63 SGGKSVEE
+63 
-71 EEDRIGKLLGRLD
+71 
-84 RTLDG
+84 
-89 LKATDIVSAGA
+89 AGA
-100 GDNKGVKAG
+100 GHNKGVQSG
-109 TLGTSQKHAEQ
+109 TFGTSQRQAEQ
-120 TSSAAANAGKGGLEG
+120 TSSAAADAGKGGLEG

-151 KENAPIV
+151 KEN
-158 GPDGIPTE
+158 
-166 KDRWGSEYVTLKQ
+166 
-179 GAATMQSAAPTQAAA
+179 
-194 TIKSADTTQSA
+194 
-205 ASHGPGLSAALEG
+205 
-218 MLHGPTIKD
+218 
-227 KTSKEKAPIV
+227 APIV

-316 GPGGIPKEDVRW
+316 GPGG
-328 PEYGTE
+328 
-334 KQGAVKMQ
+334 
-342 SAAPTQAAATIKS
+342 
-355 ADTTQ
+355 
-360 SAAPPGPGLSAAL
+360 
-373 EGMLHGPTIK
+373 
-383 DKTSKEKAPIVG
+383 
-395 PGGVPKEDVRWP
+395 VPKEEVRW
-407 EYGTDKQGA
+407 
-416 AKMQSATPTQAAATI
+416 
-431 KSADTTQ
+431 
-438 SAAPPG
+438 
-444 PGLSAAL
+444 
-451 AGMLHGPTIKD
+451 
-462 KTSKEK
+462 
-468 APIVGP
+468 
-474 GGVPKEDVRWPEYGS
+474 
-489 DKQGAVKMQSAAP
+489 
-502 TQAAATIKSA
+502 
-512 DTTQS
+512 
-517 AAPPGTGLSAALDG
+517 
-531 MLHGPTIKDKT
+531 
-542 SKEKA
+542 
-547 PIVGPGGV
+547 
-555 PKEDVR
+555 
-561 WPEYGSDKQG
+561 
-571 AVKMQS
+571 
-577 AAPTQA
+577 
-583 AATIKSADTTQSAAP
+583 
-598 PGPGLSAA
+598 
-606 LEGMLHGPTIKD
+606 
-618 KTSKEKAPIVG
+618 
-629 PGGVPKEDVRW
+629 
-640 PEYGTEKQGAV
+640 GTEY
-651 KMQSAAPTQAAATI
+651 AT
-665 KSADT
+665 D
-670 TQSAAPPGPGLSAA
+670 
-684 LEGMLHGPTIKDKTS
+684 
-699 KEKAPIVGPGGVPK
+699 
-713 EDVRWPEYGTEKQ
+713 KQ

-790 PTEEVRWGE
+790 PTEEVRWGTE
-799 QHSGK
+799 YATDK

-810 QSAAPTQA
+810 QSAAPMQA
-818 AATIKSADTTHSAA
+818 AATIKSADTTQSAA

-847 GPTIKDKN
+847 GPTIKDKTS
-855 QKKKNAPVVGPD
+855 KEKAPIVGPGGV
-867 SIPTEE
+867 PKEE
-873 VRWGEQHSGK
+873 VRWGTEYVTDK
-883 QGAVKMQSAAPM
+883 QGAATMQSAAPM

-901 KSADTTQSTAPPGA
+901 KSADTTQSAAPPGA

>member
-6 TGIKK
+6 TGVQMANGTDDLIWITPHICIKK

-29 KDAGRR
+29 KDAG
-35 NVSSSKVQSLHNLR
+35 
-49 NQTERTFRRKNLTN
+49 
-63 SGGKSVEE
+63 
-71 EEDRIGKLLGRLD
+71 
-84 RTLDG
+84 
-89 LKATDIVSAGA
+89 AGH
-100 GDNKGVKAG
+100 NKGVQSG
-109 TLGTSQKHAEQ
+109 TFGTSQRQAEQ
-120 TSSAAANAGKGGLEG
+120 TSSAAADAGKGGLEG

-151 KENAPIV
+151 KEN
-158 GPDGIPTE
+158 
-166 KDRWGSEYVTLKQ
+166 
-179 GAATMQSAAPTQAAA
+179 
-194 TIKSADTTQSA
+194 
-205 ASHGPGLSAALEG
+205 
-218 MLHGPTIKD
+218 
-227 KTSKEKAPIV
+227 APIV

-316 GPGGIPKEDVRW
+316 GPGG
-328 PEYGTE
+328 
-334 KQGAVKMQ
+334 
-342 SAAPTQAAATIKS
+342 
-355 ADTTQ
+355 
-360 SAAPPGPGLSAAL
+360 
-373 EGMLHGPTIK
+373 
-383 DKTSKEKAPIVG
+383 
-395 PGGVPKEDVRWP
+395 VPKEEVRW
-407 EYGTDKQGA
+407 
-416 AKMQSATPTQAAATI
+416 
-431 KSADTTQ
+431 
-438 SAAPPG
+438 
-444 PGLSAAL
+444 
-451 AGMLHGPTIKD
+451 
-462 KTSKEK
+462 
-468 APIVGP
+468 
-474 GGVPKEDVRWPEYGS
+474 
-489 DKQGAVKMQSAAP
+489 
-502 TQAAATIKSA
+502 
-512 DTTQS
+512 
-517 AAPPGTGLSAALDG
+517 
-531 MLHGPTIKDKT
+531 
-542 SKEKA
+542 
-547 PIVGPGGV
+547 
-555 PKEDVR
+555 
-561 WPEYGSDKQG
+561 
-571 AVKMQS
+571 
-577 AAPTQA
+577 
-583 AATIKSADTTQSAAP
+583 
-598 PGPGLSAA
+598 
-606 LEGMLHGPTIKD
+606 
-618 KTSKEKAPIVG
+618 
-629 PGGVPKEDVRW
+629 
-640 PEYGTEKQGAV
+640 GTEY
-651 KMQSAAPTQAAATI
+651 AT
-665 KSADT
+665 D
-670 TQSAAPPGPGLSAA
+670 
-684 LEGMLHGPTIKDKTS
+684 
-699 KEKAPIVGPGGVPK
+699 
-713 EDVRWPEYGTEKQ
+713 KQ

-775 NQKKKNAP
+775 TSKNKAP
-783 VVGPDSI
+783 IVGPGGV
-790 PTEEVRWGE
+790 PKEEVRWGTE
-799 QHSGK
+799 YATDK
-804 QGAAKM
+804 QGAA
-810 QSAAPTQA
+810 
-818 AATIKSADTTHSAA
+818 
-832 PPGPGLSAALEGMLH
+832 
-847 GPTIKDKN
+847 
-855 QKKKNAPVVGPD
+855 
-867 SIPTEE
+867 
-873 VRWGEQHSGK
+873 
-883 QGAVKMQSAAPM
+883 KMQSAAPM

-901 KSADTTQSTAPPGA
+901 KSADTTQSAAPPGA

>member
-6 TGIKK
+6 TGVQMANGTDDLIWITPHICIKK

-29 KDAGRR
+29 KDAG
-35 NVSSSKVQSLHNLR
+35 
-49 NQTERTFRRKNLTN
+49 
-63 SGGKSVEE
+63 
-71 EEDRIGKLLGRLD
+71 
-84 RTLDG
+84 
-89 LKATDIVSAGA
+89 AGH
-100 GDNKGVKAG
+100 NKGVQSG
-109 TLGTSQKHAEQ
+109 TFGTSQRQAEQ
-120 TSSAAANAGKGGLEG
+120 TSSAAADAGKGGLEG

-151 KENAPIV
+151 KEN
-158 GPDGIPTE
+158 
-166 KDRWGSEYVTLKQ
+166 
-179 GAATMQSAAPTQAAA
+179 
-194 TIKSADTTQSA
+194 
-205 ASHGPGLSAALEG
+205 
-218 MLHGPTIKD
+218 
-227 KTSKEKAPIV
+227 APIV

-316 GPGGIPKEDVRW
+316 GPGGVPKEEVRW
-328 PEYGTE
+328 GTE
-334 KQGAVKMQ
+334 YATDKQGAAKMQ
-342 SAAPTQAAATIKS
+342 SAAPMQAAATIKSADTTQSAAPPGPGLSAALEGMLHGPTIKDKTSKNKAPIVGPGGVPKEEVRWGTEYATDKQGAAKMQSAAPMQAAATIKS

-395 PGGVPKEDVRWP
+395 PGGVPKEEVRWGT
-407 EYGTDKQGA
+407 EYVTDKQGA
-416 AKMQSATPTQAAATI
+416 AT
-431 KSADTTQ
+431 
-438 SAAPPG
+438 
-444 PGLSAAL
+444 
-451 AGMLHGPTIKD
+451 
-462 KTSKEK
+462 
-468 APIVGP
+468 
-474 GGVPKEDVRWPEYGS
+474 
-489 DKQGAVKMQSAAP
+489 
-502 TQAAATIKSA
+502 
-512 DTTQS
+512 
-517 AAPPGTGLSAALDG
+517 
-531 MLHGPTIKDKT
+531 
-542 SKEKA
+542 
-547 PIVGPGGV
+547 
-555 PKEDVR
+555 
-561 WPEYGSDKQG
+561 
-571 AVKMQS
+571 
-577 AAPTQA
+577 
-583 AATIKSADTTQSAAP
+583 
-598 PGPGLSAA
+598 
-606 LEGMLHGPTIKD
+606 
-618 KTSKEKAPIVG
+618 
-629 PGGVPKEDVRW
+629 
-640 PEYGTEKQGAV
+640 
-651 KMQSAAPTQAAATI
+651 
-665 KSADT
+665 
-670 TQSAAPPGPGLSAA
+670 
-684 LEGMLHGPTIKDKTS
+684 
-699 KEKAPIVGPGGVPK
+699 
-713 EDVRWPEYGTEKQ
+713 
-726 GAAKMQSAAPMQA
+726 MQSAAPM
-739 AATIKSADTTQ
+739 
-750 SAAPPGPGLSAAL
+750 
-763 EGMLHG
+763 
-769 PTIKDK
+769 
-775 NQKKKNAP
+775 
-783 VVGPDSI
+783 
-790 PTEEVRWGE
+790 
-799 QHSGK
+799 
-804 QGAAKM
+804 
-810 QSAAPTQA
+810 QA

-832 PPGPGLSAALEGMLH
+832 PPGPGLSAALE
-847 GPTIKDKN
+847 
-855 QKKKNAPVVGPD
+855 
-867 SIPTEE
+867 
-873 VRWGEQHSGK
+873 
-883 QGAVKMQSAAPM
+883 
-895 QAAATI
+895 
-901 KSADTTQSTAPPGA
+901 
-915 GLSAA
+915 
-920 LEGMLHGPTIKDKT
+920 
-934 SKEKAPIVGPGGVPK
+934 
-949 EDVRWPEYDTGKQGA
+949 
-964 AKMQSAAPM
+964 
-973 QAAATIK
+973 
-980 SADTTQSAAPPGPG
+980 
-994 LSAALD
+994 

>member
-6 TGIKK
+6 TGVQMANGTDDLIWITPHICIKK

-29 KDAGRR
+29 KDAG
-35 NVSSSKVQSLHNLR
+35 
-49 NQTERTFRRKNLTN
+49 
-63 SGGKSVEE
+63 
-71 EEDRIGKLLGRLD
+71 
-84 RTLDG
+84 
-89 LKATDIVSAGA
+89 AGH
-100 GDNKGVKAG
+100 NKGVQSG
-109 TLGTSQKHAEQ
+109 TFGTSQRQAEQ
-120 TSSAAANAGKGGLEG
+120 TSSAAADAGKGGLEG

-151 KENAPIV
+151 KEN
-158 GPDGIPTE
+158 
-166 KDRWGSEYVTLKQ
+166 
-179 GAATMQSAAPTQAAA
+179 
-194 TIKSADTTQSA
+194 
-205 ASHGPGLSAALEG
+205 
-218 MLHGPTIKD
+218 
-227 KTSKEKAPIV
+227 APIV

-316 GPGGIPKEDVRW
+316 GPGG
-328 PEYGTE
+328 
-334 KQGAVKMQ
+334 
-342 SAAPTQAAATIKS
+342 
-355 ADTTQ
+355 
-360 SAAPPGPGLSAAL
+360 
-373 EGMLHGPTIK
+373 
-383 DKTSKEKAPIVG
+383 
-395 PGGVPKEDVRWP
+395 VPKEEVRW
-407 EYGTDKQGA
+407 
-416 AKMQSATPTQAAATI
+416 
-431 KSADTTQ
+431 
-438 SAAPPG
+438 
-444 PGLSAAL
+444 
-451 AGMLHGPTIKD
+451 
-462 KTSKEK
+462 
-468 APIVGP
+468 
-474 GGVPKEDVRWPEYGS
+474 
-489 DKQGAVKMQSAAP
+489 
-502 TQAAATIKSA
+502 
-512 DTTQS
+512 
-517 AAPPGTGLSAALDG
+517 
-531 MLHGPTIKDKT
+531 
-542 SKEKA
+542 
-547 PIVGPGGV
+547 
-555 PKEDVR
+555 
-561 WPEYGSDKQG
+561 
-571 AVKMQS
+571 
-577 AAPTQA
+577 
-583 AATIKSADTTQSAAP
+583 
-598 PGPGLSAA
+598 
-606 LEGMLHGPTIKD
+606 
-618 KTSKEKAPIVG
+618 
-629 PGGVPKEDVRW
+629 
-640 PEYGTEKQGAV
+640 GTEY
-651 KMQSAAPTQAAATI
+651 AT
-665 KSADT
+665 D
-670 TQSAAPPGPGLSAA
+670 
-684 LEGMLHGPTIKDKTS
+684 
-699 KEKAPIVGPGGVPK
+699 
-713 EDVRWPEYGTEKQ
+713 KQ

-818 AATIKSADTTHSAA
+818 AATIKSADTTQSAA

-847 GPTIKDKN
+847 GPTIKDK
-855 QKKKNAPVVGPD
+855 
-867 SIPTEE
+867 
-873 VRWGEQHSGK
+873 
-883 QGAVKMQSAAPM
+883 
-895 QAAATI
+895 
-901 KSADTTQSTAPPGA
+901 
-915 GLSAA
+915 
-920 LEGMLHGPTIKDKT
+920 T
-934 SKEKAPIVGPGGVPK
+934 SKNKAPIVGPGGVPK
-949 EDVRWPEYDTGKQGA
+949 E
-964 AKMQSAAPM
+964 
-973 QAAATIK
+973 
-980 SADTTQSAAPPGPG
+980 
-994 LSAALD
+994 
-1000 GMLHGPTIKDKNQ
+1000 
-1013 KKKNAPVVGPDSI
+1013 
-1026 PTEEVRWGEQ
+1026 EVRWGTEYATD
-1036 HSGKQGAA
+1036 KQGAA

-1080 MLHGPTIKDR
+1080 MLHGPTIKDKTSKEKAPIVGPGGVPKEEVR
-1090 NQKKKNAP
+1090 WGTEYVTDKQGAATMQSAAPMQAAATIKSADTTHSAAPPGPGLSAALEGMLHGPTIKDKNQKKKNAP

>member
-29 KDAGRR
+29 KDA
-35 NVSSSKVQSLHNLR
+35 
-49 NQTERTFRRKNLTN
+49 
-63 SGGKSVEE
+63 
-71 EEDRIGKLLGRLD
+71 
-84 RTLDG
+84 
-89 LKATDIVSAGA
+89 AGA
-100 GDNKGVKAG
+100 GHNKGVQSG
-109 TLGTSQKHAEQ
+109 TFGTSQRQAEQ
-120 TSSAAANAGKGGLEG
+120 TSSAAADAGKGGLEG

-151 KENAPIV
+151 KEN
-158 GPDGIPTE
+158 
-166 KDRWGSEYVTLKQ
+166 
-179 GAATMQSAAPTQAAA
+179 
-194 TIKSADTTQSA
+194 
-205 ASHGPGLSAALEG
+205 
-218 MLHGPTIKD
+218 
-227 KTSKEKAPIV
+227 APIV

-316 GPGGIPKEDVRW
+316 GPGGVPKEEVRW
-328 PEYGTE
+328 GSEYVTL
-334 KQGAVKMQ
+334 KSADTTQ
-342 SAAPTQAAATIKS
+342 SAPPPGPAAPLGPSLAAATIKS

-360 SAAPPGPGLSAAL
+360 SAAPPGP
-373 EGMLHGPTIK
+373 
-383 DKTSKEKAPIVG
+383 
-395 PGGVPKEDVRWP
+395 
-407 EYGTDKQGA
+407 
-416 AKMQSATPTQAAATI
+416 
-431 KSADTTQ
+431 
-438 SAAPPG
+438 
-444 PGLSAAL
+444 
-451 AGMLHGPTIKD
+451 
-462 KTSKEK
+462 
-468 APIVGP
+468 
-474 GGVPKEDVRWPEYGS
+474 
-489 DKQGAVKMQSAAP
+489 
-502 TQAAATIKSA
+502 
-512 DTTQS
+512 
-517 AAPPGTGLSAALDG
+517 
-531 MLHGPTIKDKT
+531 
-542 SKEKA
+542 
-547 PIVGPGGV
+547 
-555 PKEDVR
+555 
-561 WPEYGSDKQG
+561 
-571 AVKMQS
+571 
-577 AAPTQA
+577 
-583 AATIKSADTTQSAAP
+583 
-598 PGPGLSAA
+598 
-606 LEGMLHGPTIKD
+606 
-618 KTSKEKAPIVG
+618 
-629 PGGVPKEDVRW
+629 
-640 PEYGTEKQGAV
+640 
-651 KMQSAAPTQAAATI
+651 
-665 KSADT
+665 
-670 TQSAAPPGPGLSAA
+670 
-684 LEGMLHGPTIKDKTS
+684 
-699 KEKAPIVGPGGVPK
+699 
-713 EDVRWPEYGTEKQ
+713 
-726 GAAKMQSAAPMQA
+726 
-739 AATIKSADTTQ
+739 
-750 SAAPPGPGLSAAL
+750 
-763 EGMLHG
+763 
-769 PTIKDK
+769 
-775 NQKKKNAP
+775 
-783 VVGPDSI
+783 
-790 PTEEVRWGE
+790 
-799 QHSGK
+799 
-804 QGAAKM
+804 
-810 QSAAPTQA
+810 
-818 AATIKSADTTHSAA
+818 
-832 PPGPGLSAALEGMLH
+832 
-847 GPTIKDKN
+847 
-855 QKKKNAPVVGPD
+855 
-867 SIPTEE
+867 
-873 VRWGEQHSGK
+873 
-883 QGAVKMQSAAPM
+883 
-895 QAAATI
+895 
-901 KSADTTQSTAPPGA
+901 

>member
-6 TGIKK
+6 TGVQMANGTDDLIWITPHICIKK

-29 KDAGRR
+29 KDAG
-35 NVSSSKVQSLHNLR
+35 
-49 NQTERTFRRKNLTN
+49 
-63 SGGKSVEE
+63 
-71 EEDRIGKLLGRLD
+71 
-84 RTLDG
+84 
-89 LKATDIVSAGA
+89 AGH
-100 GDNKGVKAG
+100 NKGVQSG
-109 TLGTSQKHAEQ
+109 TFGTSQRQAEQ
-120 TSSAAANAGKGGLEG
+120 TSSAAADAGKGGLEG

-151 KENAPIV
+151 KEN
-158 GPDGIPTE
+158 
-166 KDRWGSEYVTLKQ
+166 
-179 GAATMQSAAPTQAAA
+179 
-194 TIKSADTTQSA
+194 
-205 ASHGPGLSAALEG
+205 
-218 MLHGPTIKD
+218 
-227 KTSKEKAPIV
+227 APIV

-316 GPGGIPKEDVRW
+316 GPGG
-328 PEYGTE
+328 
-334 KQGAVKMQ
+334 
-342 SAAPTQAAATIKS
+342 
-355 ADTTQ
+355 
-360 SAAPPGPGLSAAL
+360 
-373 EGMLHGPTIK
+373 
-383 DKTSKEKAPIVG
+383 
-395 PGGVPKEDVRWP
+395 VPKEEVRW
-407 EYGTDKQGA
+407 
-416 AKMQSATPTQAAATI
+416 
-431 KSADTTQ
+431 
-438 SAAPPG
+438 
-444 PGLSAAL
+444 
-451 AGMLHGPTIKD
+451 
-462 KTSKEK
+462 
-468 APIVGP
+468 
-474 GGVPKEDVRWPEYGS
+474 
-489 DKQGAVKMQSAAP
+489 
-502 TQAAATIKSA
+502 
-512 DTTQS
+512 
-517 AAPPGTGLSAALDG
+517 
-531 MLHGPTIKDKT
+531 
-542 SKEKA
+542 
-547 PIVGPGGV
+547 
-555 PKEDVR
+555 
-561 WPEYGSDKQG
+561 
-571 AVKMQS
+571 
-577 AAPTQA
+577 
-583 AATIKSADTTQSAAP
+583 
-598 PGPGLSAA
+598 
-606 LEGMLHGPTIKD
+606 
-618 KTSKEKAPIVG
+618 
-629 PGGVPKEDVRW
+629 
-640 PEYGTEKQGAV
+640 GTEY
-651 KMQSAAPTQAAATI
+651 AT
-665 KSADT
+665 D
-670 TQSAAPPGPGLSAA
+670 
-684 LEGMLHGPTIKDKTS
+684 
-699 KEKAPIVGPGGVPK
+699 
-713 EDVRWPEYGTEKQ
+713 KQ

-818 AATIKSADTTHSAA
+818 AATIKSADTTQSAAPPGPGLSAALEGMLHGPTIKDKTSKNKAPIVGPGGVPKEEVRWGTEYATDKQGAAKMQSAAPMQAAATIKSADTTQSAA

-901 KSADTTQSTAPPGA
+901 RSADTTQSAAPPGA

>member
-6 TGIKK
+6 TGVQMANGTDDLIWITPHICIKK

-29 KDAGRR
+29 KDAG
-35 NVSSSKVQSLHNLR
+35 
-49 NQTERTFRRKNLTN
+49 
-63 SGGKSVEE
+63 
-71 EEDRIGKLLGRLD
+71 
-84 RTLDG
+84 
-89 LKATDIVSAGA
+89 AGH
-100 GDNKGVKAG
+100 NKGVQSG
-109 TLGTSQKHAEQ
+109 TFGTSQRQAEQ
-120 TSSAAANAGKGGLEG
+120 TSSAAADAGKGGLEG

-151 KENAPIV
+151 KEN
-158 GPDGIPTE
+158 
-166 KDRWGSEYVTLKQ
+166 
-179 GAATMQSAAPTQAAA
+179 
-194 TIKSADTTQSA
+194 
-205 ASHGPGLSAALEG
+205 
-218 MLHGPTIKD
+218 
-227 KTSKEKAPIV
+227 APIV

-316 GPGGIPKEDVRW
+316 GPGGVPKEEVRW
-328 PEYGTE
+328 GSEYVTLKSADTTQSAPPPGPAAPLGPSLAAATIKSADTTQSAAPPGPGLSAALEGMLHGPTIKDKTSKEKAPIVGPGGVPKEEVRWGTE
-334 KQGAVKMQ
+334 YATDKQGAAKMQ
-342 SAAPTQAAATIKS
+342 SAAPMQAAATIKS

-395 PGGVPKEDVRWP
+395 PGGVPKEEVRWGT
-407 EYGTDKQGA
+407 EYVTDKQGA
-416 AKMQSATPTQAAATI
+416 AT
-431 KSADTTQ
+431 
-438 SAAPPG
+438 
-444 PGLSAAL
+444 
-451 AGMLHGPTIKD
+451 
-462 KTSKEK
+462 
-468 APIVGP
+468 
-474 GGVPKEDVRWPEYGS
+474 
-489 DKQGAVKMQSAAP
+489 
-502 TQAAATIKSA
+502 
-512 DTTQS
+512 
-517 AAPPGTGLSAALDG
+517 
-531 MLHGPTIKDKT
+531 
-542 SKEKA
+542 
-547 PIVGPGGV
+547 
-555 PKEDVR
+555 
-561 WPEYGSDKQG
+561 
-571 AVKMQS
+571 
-577 AAPTQA
+577 
-583 AATIKSADTTQSAAP
+583 
-598 PGPGLSAA
+598 
-606 LEGMLHGPTIKD
+606 
-618 KTSKEKAPIVG
+618 
-629 PGGVPKEDVRW
+629 
-640 PEYGTEKQGAV
+640 
-651 KMQSAAPTQAAATI
+651 
-665 KSADT
+665 
-670 TQSAAPPGPGLSAA
+670 
-684 LEGMLHGPTIKDKTS
+684 
-699 KEKAPIVGPGGVPK
+699 
-713 EDVRWPEYGTEKQ
+713 
-726 GAAKMQSAAPMQA
+726 MQSAAPM
-739 AATIKSADTTQ
+739 
-750 SAAPPGPGLSAAL
+750 
-763 EGMLHG
+763 
-769 PTIKDK
+769 
-775 NQKKKNAP
+775 
-783 VVGPDSI
+783 
-790 PTEEVRWGE
+790 
-799 QHSGK
+799 
-804 QGAAKM
+804 
-810 QSAAPTQA
+810 QA

-901 KSADTTQSTAPPGA
+901 RSADTTQSAAPPGA

-1112 GEQHSGKQGAAKM
+1112 GEQHSGK
-1125 QSAAPTQAAA
+1125 
-1135 TIKSADTTQ
+1135 
-1144 SAAPPGPGLSAALEG
+1144 
-1159 MLHGPT
+1159 
-1165 IKDKNQKKKNAPV
+1165 
-1178 VGPDSIPT
+1178 
-1186 EEVRWGEQ
+1186 
-1194 HSGKGA
+1194 GA

>member
-6 TGIKK
+6 TGVQMANGTDDLIWITPHICIKK

-29 KDAGRR
+29 KDAG
-35 NVSSSKVQSLHNLR
+35 
-49 NQTERTFRRKNLTN
+49 
-63 SGGKSVEE
+63 
-71 EEDRIGKLLGRLD
+71 
-84 RTLDG
+84 
-89 LKATDIVSAGA
+89 AGH
-100 GDNKGVKAG
+100 NKGVQSG
-109 TLGTSQKHAEQ
+109 TFGTSQRQAEQ
-120 TSSAAANAGKGGLEG
+120 TSSAAADAGKGGLEG

-205 ASHGPGLSAALEG
+205 AS
-218 MLHGPTIKD
+218 
-227 KTSKEKAPIV
+227 
-237 GPDGIPTEKD
+237 
-247 RWGSEYVTLKQG
+247 
-259 AATMQSAAPTQAAAT
+259 
-274 IKSADTT
+274 
-281 QSAASPGPGL
+281 PGPGL

-310 EKAPIV
+310 N
-316 GPGGIPKEDVRW
+316 
-328 PEYGTE
+328 
-334 KQGAVKMQ
+334 
-342 SAAPTQAAATIKS
+342 
-355 ADTTQ
+355 
-360 SAAPPGPGLSAAL
+360 
-373 EGMLHGPTIK
+373 
-383 DKTSKEKAPIVG
+383 KAPIVG
-395 PGGVPKEDVRWP
+395 PGGVPKEEVRW
-407 EYGTDKQGA
+407 
-416 AKMQSATPTQAAATI
+416 
-431 KSADTTQ
+431 
-438 SAAPPG
+438 
-444 PGLSAAL
+444 
-451 AGMLHGPTIKD
+451 
-462 KTSKEK
+462 
-468 APIVGP
+468 
-474 GGVPKEDVRWPEYGS
+474 
-489 DKQGAVKMQSAAP
+489 
-502 TQAAATIKSA
+502 
-512 DTTQS
+512 
-517 AAPPGTGLSAALDG
+517 
-531 MLHGPTIKDKT
+531 
-542 SKEKA
+542 
-547 PIVGPGGV
+547 
-555 PKEDVR
+555 
-561 WPEYGSDKQG
+561 
-571 AVKMQS
+571 
-577 AAPTQA
+577 
-583 AATIKSADTTQSAAP
+583 
-598 PGPGLSAA
+598 
-606 LEGMLHGPTIKD
+606 
-618 KTSKEKAPIVG
+618 
-629 PGGVPKEDVRW
+629 
-640 PEYGTEKQGAV
+640 GTEY
-651 KMQSAAPTQAAATI
+651 AT
-665 KSADT
+665 D
-670 TQSAAPPGPGLSAA
+670 
-684 LEGMLHGPTIKDKTS
+684 
-699 KEKAPIVGPGGVPK
+699 
-713 EDVRWPEYGTEKQ
+713 KQ

-750 SAAPPGPGLSAAL
+750 SA
-763 EGMLHG
+763 
-769 PTIKDK
+769 
-775 NQKKKNAP
+775 
-783 VVGPDSI
+783 
-790 PTEEVRWGE
+790 
-799 QHSGK
+799 
-804 QGAAKM
+804 
-810 QSAAPTQA
+810 
-818 AATIKSADTTHSAA
+818 
-832 PPGPGLSAALEGMLH
+832 
-847 GPTIKDKN
+847 
-855 QKKKNAPVVGPD
+855 
-867 SIPTEE
+867 
-873 VRWGEQHSGK
+873 
-883 QGAVKMQSAAPM
+883 
-895 QAAATI
+895 
-901 KSADTTQSTAPPGA
+901 APPGA

>member
-6 TGIKK
+6 TGVQMANGTDDLIWITPHICIKK

-29 KDAGRR
+29 KDA
-35 NVSSSKVQSLHNLR
+35 
-49 NQTERTFRRKNLTN
+49 
-63 SGGKSVEE
+63 
-71 EEDRIGKLLGRLD
+71 
-84 RTLDG
+84 
-89 LKATDIVSAGA
+89 AGA
-100 GDNKGVKAG
+100 GHNKGVQSG
-109 TLGTSQKHAEQ
+109 TFGTSQRQAEQ
-120 TSSAAANAGKGGLEG
+120 TSSAAADAGKGGLEG

-151 KENAPIV
+151 KEN
-158 GPDGIPTE
+158 
-166 KDRWGSEYVTLKQ
+166 
-179 GAATMQSAAPTQAAA
+179 
-194 TIKSADTTQSA
+194 
-205 ASHGPGLSAALEG
+205 
-218 MLHGPTIKD
+218 
-227 KTSKEKAPIV
+227 APIV

-316 GPGGIPKEDVRW
+316 GPGG
-328 PEYGTE
+328 
-334 KQGAVKMQ
+334 
-342 SAAPTQAAATIKS
+342 
-355 ADTTQ
+355 
-360 SAAPPGPGLSAAL
+360 
-373 EGMLHGPTIK
+373 
-383 DKTSKEKAPIVG
+383 
-395 PGGVPKEDVRWP
+395 VPKEEVRW
-407 EYGTDKQGA
+407 
-416 AKMQSATPTQAAATI
+416 
-431 KSADTTQ
+431 
-438 SAAPPG
+438 
-444 PGLSAAL
+444 
-451 AGMLHGPTIKD
+451 
-462 KTSKEK
+462 
-468 APIVGP
+468 
-474 GGVPKEDVRWPEYGS
+474 
-489 DKQGAVKMQSAAP
+489 
-502 TQAAATIKSA
+502 
-512 DTTQS
+512 
-517 AAPPGTGLSAALDG
+517 
-531 MLHGPTIKDKT
+531 
-542 SKEKA
+542 
-547 PIVGPGGV
+547 
-555 PKEDVR
+555 
-561 WPEYGSDKQG
+561 
-571 AVKMQS
+571 
-577 AAPTQA
+577 
-583 AATIKSADTTQSAAP
+583 
-598 PGPGLSAA
+598 
-606 LEGMLHGPTIKD
+606 
-618 KTSKEKAPIVG
+618 
-629 PGGVPKEDVRW
+629 
-640 PEYGTEKQGAV
+640 GTEY
-651 KMQSAAPTQAAATI
+651 AT
-665 KSADT
+665 D
-670 TQSAAPPGPGLSAA
+670 
-684 LEGMLHGPTIKDKTS
+684 
-699 KEKAPIVGPGGVPK
+699 
-713 EDVRWPEYGTEKQ
+713 KQ

-818 AATIKSADTTHSAA
+818 AATIKSADTTQSAA
-832 PPGPGLSAALEGMLH
+832 PPGPGLSAALE
-847 GPTIKDKN
+847 
-855 QKKKNAPVVGPD
+855 
-867 SIPTEE
+867 
-873 VRWGEQHSGK
+873 
-883 QGAVKMQSAAPM
+883 
-895 QAAATI
+895 
-901 KSADTTQSTAPPGA
+901 
-915 GLSAA
+915 
-920 LEGMLHGPTIKDKT
+920 
-934 SKEKAPIVGPGGVPK
+934 
-949 EDVRWPEYDTGKQGA
+949 
-964 AKMQSAAPM
+964 
-973 QAAATIK
+973 
-980 SADTTQSAAPPGPG
+980 
-994 LSAALD
+994 

>member
-29 KDAGRR
+29 KDA
-35 NVSSSKVQSLHNLR
+35 
-49 NQTERTFRRKNLTN
+49 
-63 SGGKSVEE
+63 
-71 EEDRIGKLLGRLD
+71 
-84 RTLDG
+84 
-89 LKATDIVSAGA
+89 AGA
-100 GDNKGVKAG
+100 GHNKGVQSG
-109 TLGTSQKHAEQ
+109 TFGTSQRQAEQ
-120 TSSAAANAGKGGLEG
+120 TSSAAADAGKGGLEG

-151 KENAPIV
+151 KEN
-158 GPDGIPTE
+158 
-166 KDRWGSEYVTLKQ
+166 
-179 GAATMQSAAPTQAAA
+179 
-194 TIKSADTTQSA
+194 
-205 ASHGPGLSAALEG
+205 
-218 MLHGPTIKD
+218 
-227 KTSKEKAPIV
+227 APIV

-316 GPGGIPKEDVRW
+316 GPGGVPKEEVRW
-328 PEYGTE
+328 GSEYVTL
-334 KQGAVKMQ
+334 KSADTTQ
-342 SAAPTQAAATIKS
+342 SAPPPGPAAPLGPSLAAATIKS

-395 PGGVPKEDVRWP
+395 PGGVPKEEVRW
-407 EYGTDKQGA
+407 
-416 AKMQSATPTQAAATI
+416 
-431 KSADTTQ
+431 
-438 SAAPPG
+438 
-444 PGLSAAL
+444 
-451 AGMLHGPTIKD
+451 
-462 KTSKEK
+462 
-468 APIVGP
+468 
-474 GGVPKEDVRWPEYGS
+474 
-489 DKQGAVKMQSAAP
+489 
-502 TQAAATIKSA
+502 
-512 DTTQS
+512 
-517 AAPPGTGLSAALDG
+517 
-531 MLHGPTIKDKT
+531 
-542 SKEKA
+542 
-547 PIVGPGGV
+547 
-555 PKEDVR
+555 
-561 WPEYGSDKQG
+561 
-571 AVKMQS
+571 
-577 AAPTQA
+577 
-583 AATIKSADTTQSAAP
+583 
-598 PGPGLSAA
+598 
-606 LEGMLHGPTIKD
+606 
-618 KTSKEKAPIVG
+618 
-629 PGGVPKEDVRW
+629 
-640 PEYGTEKQGAV
+640 GTEY
-651 KMQSAAPTQAAATI
+651 AT
-665 KSADT
+665 D
-670 TQSAAPPGPGLSAA
+670 
-684 LEGMLHGPTIKDKTS
+684 
-699 KEKAPIVGPGGVPK
+699 
-713 EDVRWPEYGTEKQ
+713 KQ

-818 AATIKSADTTHSAA
+818 AATIKSADTTQSAA

-847 GPTIKDKN
+847 GPTIKDKTS
-855 QKKKNAPVVGPD
+855 KNKAPIVGPGGV
-867 SIPTEE
+867 PKEE
-873 VRWGEQHSGK
+873 VRWGTEYATDK
-883 QGAVKMQSAAPM
+883 QGAAKMQSAAPM

-901 KSADTTQSTAPPGA
+901 KSADTTQSAAPPGA